1 MISWIEEVRLDSRSA
16 LGEQAYGV
24 NPGFGGLFSDVGEP
38 GADSTIIVVEKDRP
52 RKWQRITL
60 HVDLGLLADC
70 KSFRTGEPSNREPR
84 LVVRLLGAPRPLW
97 RRAPRTLGVRRLC
110 LRVPNRLPLPR

>member
-24 NPGFGGLFSDVGEP
+24 NPAFGGSFSDVGEP

-52 RKWQRITL
+52 SKWQRRLL
-60 HVDLGLLADC
+60 HLDLGLLADC
-70 KSFRTGEPSNREPR
+70 KSFRTDELSLAES
-84 LVVRLLGAPRPLW
+84 
-97 RRAPRTLGVRRLC
+97 
-110 LRVPNRLPLPR
+110 